1 MKGSRVL
8 FLCAVLATGSASAQ
22 SQSPATS
29 VMKEDQVT
37 QQALIDALAP
47 QQQQA
52 AEQPVVRTRSLR
64 VSRADPAATV
74 PAPPAKANLLITFDT
89 NSARLTPEARKALDV
104 VAQAF
109 VSDRLASQRFQIE
122 GHADPRGASEANL
135 KLSRERAEAVRDYLS
150 SKGVDLARLQPV
162 GKGDRELLKPADP
175 SAPENRRVTFVT
187 VK

>member
-8 FLCAVLATGSASAQ
+8 YLCAVLAAGSAFAQ
-22 SQSPATS
+22 SESPATS

-37 QQALIDALAP
+37 QQGLIDALAP
-47 QQQQA
+47 QQQA
-52 AEQPVVRTRSLR
+52 AEQPVRTRSLR

-109 VSDRLASQRFQIE
+109 SSDRLASQRFQIE

-162 GKGDRELLKPADP
+162 GKGDRELLKPTDP

-187 VK
+187 IRQ

>member
-1 MKGSRVL
+1 MKGSRLLV
-8 FLCAVLATGSASAQ
+8 LCAALSAGSAFAQ
-22 SQSPATS
+22 SEASPVS

-37 QQALIDALAP
+37 QQGLIDALAP
-47 QQQQA
+47 PPQA

-64 VSRADPAATV
+64 VARADPAATV
-74 PAPPAKANLLITFDT
+74 AAPPAKANLLITFDT
-89 NSARLTPEARKALDV
+89 NSARLTPDARKALDV

-109 VSDRLASQRFQIE
+109 ASDRLASQRFQIE
-122 GHADPRGASEANL
+122 GHADPRGGSDANL
-135 KLSRERAEAVRDYLS
+135 KLSRERAEAVRDYLH

-187 VK
+187 VKQ

>member
-8 FLCAVLATGSASAQ
+8 FLCAVLAAGSASAQ
-22 SQSPATS
+22 SESPATS

-37 QQALIDALAP
+37 QQGLIDALAP
-47 QQQQA
+47 PQQA
-52 AEQPVVRTRSLR
+52 AEQAVVRTRSLR

-109 VSDRLASQRFQIE
+109 VSDRLAGQRFQIE
-122 GHADPRGASEANL
+122 GHADPRGGSDANL